1 MELILPSD
9 DLLID
14 SEEIICNEKIEDEEF
29 SEVEEDILAIKN
41 MYFKNDVVQSWIED
55 YLSYPI
61 EIRKVDDYCLKL
73 RAKIM
78 VEVSKIINGIIFKH
92 KFRIWEAYDDL
103 YQEAIEACLKALE
116 KFNPNYITTKGE
128 KATAFNYFSLTAKRC
143 LKFYTIRNKKN
154 RDNSQVDEY
163 ENILYHECD
172 PIENSNTFVYENFI
186 KELKNIFTEEQKL
199 KKFLPLVAILQNYLE
214 KIGDYNKRDF
224 FRFAKSYGWSPNLIR
239 KFFKIIKEHK
249 ENFNAFSC

>member
-1 MELILPSD
+1 MELILPTP
-9 DLLID
+9 DLLLEA
-14 SEEIICNEKIEDEEF
+14 EELVTDEIE
-29 SEVEEDILAIKN
+29 VVPVIKN
-41 MYFKNDVVQSWIED
+41 MYFKNDIVQSWIED
-55 YLSYPI
+55 YLSYPLEVRRTDI
-61 EIRKVDDYCLKL
+61 YCLKL

-78 VEVSKIINGIIFKH
+78 VEISKIINGIIFKH
-92 KFRIWEAYDDL
+92 KFRIWETYDDL

-128 KATAFNYFSLTAKRC
+128 RATAFNYFSLTAKRC

-163 ENILYHECD
+163 ENILYHDCD
-172 PIENSNTFVYENFI
+172 PMENSNAFVYENFI

-199 KKFLPLVAILQNYLE
+199 KKFIPLVSILQNYLE